1 MKFVRLLP
9 KIALPLVVIGLCA
22 TVAFDIWNSR
32 EAPKRRPKPLAIM
45 QVEVVAAKRGQ
56 YRVVAHSQ
64 GTVQPRTES
73 TLIPEVSG
81 QVVKESP
88 NLRSG
93 EFFEA
98 GDVLLQ
104 IDPREYEAAVTIA
117 RSELTQARAHLS
129 EELARANQAE
139 REWKRLGHR
148 GKADD
153 LVLRKPQVASARAA
167 VNGAKAR
174 LAQRE
179 LDLERTRIVAPYA
192 GRVLEKNVGV
202 GQFVPTG
209 SVLARIYAVD
219 YVEIRLP
226 LSNAQLQYISV
237 PEMYRSESARARTL
251 GPKVLL
257 HTQIGSTRYEW
268 HGRIVRAE
276 GAIDTRTR
284 QLYVVAQVDDPYAGS
299 RQGRPPLKIGQFV
312 EADIE
317 GLTLERV
324 FVIPR
329 SALRAGG
336 VVLLVDDT
344 NKLRTREVEVLW
356 TDRVNAVIRKGLGNG
371 DRIVTT
377 ALGEGLNGTT
387 VRVASTKRT
396 SGSRNTTARGARQGQ
411 SGNARKAA
419 RRGQS

>member
-1 MKFVRLLP
+1 MKFVRLLL
-9 KIALPLVVIGLCA
+9 KIVLPLVVVGSCGLLA
-22 TVAFDIWNSR
+22 LEIVNSR
-32 EAPKRRPKPLAIM
+32 EAPQRRPRPIAIT
-45 QVEVVAAKRGQ
+45 QVDLVTALRRE

-81 QVVKESP
+81 QIKKMSP
-88 NLRSG
+88 NLRPG

-98 GDVLLQ
+98 GDVLLE
-104 IDPREYEAAVTIA
+104 IDSRGYEAAVTIA
-117 RSELTQARAHLS
+117 RSELTQARARLS

-139 REWKRLGHR
+139 REWKRLGQR

-174 LAQRE
+174 LAQRD
-179 LDLERTRIVAPYA
+179 LDLERTRIAAPYA
-192 GRVLEKNVGV
+192 GRVLEKKVDV
-202 GQFVPTG
+202 GQFVSTG

-226 LSNAQLQYISV
+226 LSNTQLQYVPV
-237 PEMYRSESARARTL
+237 PEVYRSDSTSPGPT

-257 HTQIGSTRYEW
+257 HTRIGTNRHEW
-268 HGRIVRAE
+268 QGRIVRAE

-284 QLYVVAQVDDPYAGS
+284 QLYVIAQVDDPYAGS
-299 RQGRPPLKIGQFV
+299 RDGRPPLKIGQFI

-317 GLTLERV
+317 GQTFADV

-329 SALRAGG
+329 GALRTGG
-336 VVLLVDDT
+336 VVLLVDETD
-344 NKLRTREVEVLW
+344 KLRSREVDVIW
-356 TDRVNAVIRKGLGNG
+356 TDSDNAVIRSGLANG

-377 ALGEGLNGTT
+377 ALAEGLNGTT
-387 VRVASTKRT
+387 VRIAGDNRTVTSKDRRKRVKKR
-396 SGSRNTTARGARQGQ
+396 SPGGSQT
-411 SGNARKAA
+411 